1 LISYSFGAS
10 MLLKY
15 LSENGMRKNVDG
27 LFLIAPPYWG
37 GDEVWKQGIKLNEN
51 FADRIPKDLN
61 IVLDGIY

>member
-1 LISYSFGAS
+1 
-10 MLLKY
+10 
-15 LSENGMRKNVDG
+15 MRKNVDG
-27 LFLIAPPYWG
+27 LFLITPPYWS